1 MIRFDFPLK
10 HGSSAIIKINQV
22 MPKVRTF
29 YQCQLCGYTSPKWL
43 GKCPDC
49 GEWNTLVEERKE
61 TVPSRLDLPVHL
73 KKSEPLLLSSIKA
86 GYGERT
92 STGIKELDRV
102 LGGGV
107 VTGSVVLVGGD
118 PGIGKSTLLLQALSG
133 ISRNGQVLYVSGEES
148 PEQIKIRAER
158 LSINTEEIVL
168 LSETSLRGIIDTALK
183 LVPKAM
189 VVDSIQTVF
198 TEELLSAPG
207 SVSQV
212 RESAAKLM
220 IFAKRSDVPI
230 FLVGHVTKEGA
241 IAGPRVLEHIVD
253 TVLYF
258 EGDRGHSYRI
268 LRTVKNRFGSTN
280 EIGIFEMSDSG
291 LLEVE
296 NPSELFLLGRPVNV
310 SGSTVVASLEGTRPF
325 MVEIQSLVSQSNFG
339 MPRRTTIGVDFNR
352 VNLLVAVLEK
362 RAGLLLG
369 GMDIFVNVVGGLRIV
384 EPGVDLG
391 IIATVASSLKDI
403 PIDPR
408 TFVFGEVGLS
418 GEVRAIAQAE
428 IRIKEAAKIGF
439 KKAVIPFGNAEKI
452 KNNFGLEIIGVK
464 DVESTLNAVL
474 T

>member
-1 MIRFDFPLK
+1 
-10 HGSSAIIKINQV
+10 
-22 MPKVRTF
+22 
-29 YQCQLCGYTSPKWL
+29 
-43 GKCPDC
+43 
-49 GEWNTLVEERKE
+49 
-61 TVPSRLDLPVHL
+61 
-73 KKSEPLLLSSIKA
+73 
-86 GYGERT
+86 
-92 STGIKELDRV
+92 
-102 LGGGV
+102 
-107 VTGSVVLVGGD
+107 VVLVGGD

-133 ISRNGQVLYVSGEES
+133 LSRSGQVLYVSGEES

-189 VVDSIQTVF
+189 VVDSIQTVY

-212 RESAAKLM
+212 RECAAKLM
-220 IFAKRSDVPI
+220 IFAKKSDIPI

-310 SGSTVVASLEGTRPF
+310 SGSTVVASLEGTRPL

-362 RAGLLLG
+362 RAGLYLG

-384 EPGVDLG
+384 EPAVDLG
-391 IIATVASSLKDI
+391 IVATIASSLKEI

-418 GEVRAIAQAE
+418 GEIRAIAQAE

-452 KNNFGLEIIGVK
+452 KNNLGLEITGVK
-464 DVESTLNAVL
+464 DIESTLNAVL